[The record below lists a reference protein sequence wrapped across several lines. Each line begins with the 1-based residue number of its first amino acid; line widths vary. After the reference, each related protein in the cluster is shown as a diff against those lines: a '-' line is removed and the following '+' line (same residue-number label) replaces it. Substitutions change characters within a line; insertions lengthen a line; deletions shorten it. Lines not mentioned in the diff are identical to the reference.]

1 MIEASITNG
10 EPSQKDKVFGGEHPM
25 WLVTAPSPLL
35 SNRDSLTGPGV
46 IDAFFDSWL
55 PVIANEVRRLA
66 RGAEYAASMHQEV
79 VSKDGLSRPAAA
91 VGMDKL
97 SEDAK
102 KVEAHREL
110 RAAAKKSK
118 TARILK
124 KALAKSIA
132 FSADPDPPAAATE
145 SSTPRAP
152 HPD

>member
-1 MIEASITNG
+1 MVASG
-10 EPSQKDKVFGGEHPM
+10 VSGCDGKRG
-25 WLVTAPSPLL
+25 LVACVLQRKSSPAP
-35 SNRDSLTGPGV
+35 RC
-46 IDAFFDSWL
+46 
-55 PVIANEVRRLA
+55 
-66 RGAEYAASMHQEV
+66 
-79 VSKDGLSRPAAA
+79 GLSRPAAN

-97 SEDAK
+97 SEDAEK
-102 KVEAHREL
+102 IDAHREL